1 MLSKK
6 IYQVLILI
14 ALFAFL
20 VVLPFTLK
28 FHQQDFLIFLLI
40 NILVVAS
47 YRLMTLTGEWS
58 LIHVVLM
65 GVGAYASALLAKK
78 AGLPFWFT
86 MPLAG
91 IISALVAFILSFPLF
106 RMKQFYFLIGSFAA
120 GEAIRLTWVFFK
132 VPFGGPKGLK
142 NIPSP
147 AITVPGFET
156 FEIWEPIPYYFLT
169 LTVVT
174 VCLWILYR
182 LECSRIG
189 LTLHSIHWRD
199 VLAES
204 VGVNT
209 LRYKTLAFGVA
220 SFFVGIAG
228 ALFVHYLGSLNPSQF
243 GVGIMVYVLVWVI
256 VGGTATFYGPILG
269 VTILSVVNE
278 QFLRAFEI
286 WRPLIYGCIL
296 IASIMFLPEGLESL
310 PSKLRRIIRRSQGRE
325 PLEVTY
331 TEQKGEEEESRNLK
345 TKTWWLLRKP

>member
-1 MLSKK
+1 MLRKRM
-6 IYQVLILI
+6 YRVLGLI

-20 VVLPFTLK
+20 SVLPFTLK
-28 FHQQDFLIFLLI
+28 FHQQDFMIFLLI

-65 GVGAYASALLAKK
+65 GAGGYSSALLAKK
-78 AGLPFWFT
+78 IGLTFWLS

-91 IISALVAFILSFPLF
+91 IICVLVAFILSLPLF

-120 GEAIRLTWVFFK
+120 GEAIRLAWVYFK

-147 AITVPGFET
+147 TIALPGLKEAI
-156 FEIWEPIPYYFLT
+156 EIWEPIPYYFLT
-169 LTVVT
+169 LAVVAI
-174 VCLWILYR
+174 CLWILYR
-182 LECSRIG
+182 LEYSRIG
-189 LTLHSIHWRD
+189 LTLHSVHWRD

-209 LRYKTLAFGVA
+209 WRYKTLAFGIA

-228 ALFVHYLGSLNPSQF
+228 ALFTHYLGSINPNQF
-243 GVGIMVYVLVWVI
+243 GVGIMVYVLIWVI
-256 VGGTATFYGPILG
+256 VGGTATFLGPIIG
-269 VTILSVVNE
+269 VTVLSVVNE
-278 QFLRAFEI
+278 WFRAFEI

-296 IASIMFLPEGLESL
+296 IASITFLPEGLESL
-310 PSKLRRIIRRSQGRE
+310 PSKLRRVINRSQGRE
-325 PLEVTY
+325 DVEVTDMG
-331 TEQKGEEEESRNLK
+331 KRGKRRSREN
-345 TKTWWLLRKP
+345 

>member
-1 MLSKK
+1 M
-6 IYQVLILI
+6 YRVLGLI

-20 VVLPFTLK
+20 AVLPFTLK
-28 FHQQDFLIFLLI
+28 FHQQDFVIFLLI
-40 NILVVAS
+40 NVLAVAS

-78 AGLPFWFT
+78 AGLSFWVT

-91 IISALVAFILSFPLF
+91 TICALIAFILSFPLF

-120 GEAIRLTWVFFK
+120 GEAIRLAWVYFK
-132 VPFGGPKGLK
+132 VPFGGPKGLR

-147 AITVPGFET
+147 AITIPGFKT
-156 FEIWEPIPYYFLT
+156 IEIWEPIPYYFMT

-182 LECSRIG
+182 LEYSRIG

-209 LRYKTLAFGVA
+209 RRYRTLAFGIA

-228 ALFVHYLGSLNPSQF
+228 ALLAHYLGSINPNQF
-243 GVGIMVYVLVWVI
+243 AVGIMVYVLVWVI
-256 VGGTATFYGPILG
+256 VGGTATFYGPIIG
-269 VTILSVVNE
+269 VAVLSVVNDF
-278 QFLRAFEI
+278 FLRAFEI

-296 IASIMFLPEGLESL
+296 IASIMFLPDGLESL
-310 PSKLRRIIRRSQGRE
+310 PSKLRGIINRLKGRE
-325 PLEVTY
+325 HVEATD
-331 TEQKGEEEESRNLK
+331 TEKKREEEESRKLR
-345 TKTWWLLRKP
+345 TKSWWLLRRP